1 MSARLTHSSIAT
13 GGRPIRFWYDGQ
25 AVDGLEGETV
35 AAALAA
41 SHIRQ
46 MRHTRDGERRGLY
59 CGMGACFD
67 CLVTID
73 GMASQR
79 ACLTKVADGQQIRS
93 AMPAGTPAD
102 PLQSLTP
109 PADAEPAAQDVD
121 VLVVGAGPAGLSA
134 ALAARQAGAS
144 VLVLDERLQSG
155 GQFYKPLA
163 PSHHAPGPADRQFAD
178 GLA

>member
-1 MSARLTHSSIAT
+1 MSARLTHCSIAT

-46 MRHTRDGERRGLY
+46 MRHTREGERRGLY

-67 CLVTID
+67 CLVTVD
-73 GMASQR
+73 GVASQR

-93 AMPAGTPAD
+93 TIPAGTSAD
-102 PLQSLTP
+102 PLQPLTP
-109 PADAEPAAQDVD
+109 PADAEPTEQDVD
-121 VLVVGAGPAGLSA
+121 VLVVGAGPAGLSP

-144 VLVLDERLQSG
+144 VLV
-155 GQFYKPLA
+155 
-163 PSHHAPGPADRQFAD
+163 
-178 GLA
+178 